1 MEEELL
7 PTSHS
12 NTKLE
17 CRGQG
22 YTATVK
28 AKIARGR
35 KLHSKIM
42 VKHRKGEERNHI
54 FLFLLSIKNRG
65 KNLITVAFRICKMYT
80 AFISAT
86 NFILRGFS
94 VAI

>member
-22 YTATVK
+22 YTATS
-28 AKIARGR
+28 
-35 KLHSKIM
+35 KLSSP
-42 VKHRKGEERNHI
+42 EEEI
-54 FLFLLSIKNRG
+54 
-65 KNLITVAFRICKMYT
+65 YT
-80 AFISAT
+80 AKSWLNAGKGQNEITFFFFFYLLKTEGKI
-86 NFILRGFS
+86 
-94 VAI
+94 